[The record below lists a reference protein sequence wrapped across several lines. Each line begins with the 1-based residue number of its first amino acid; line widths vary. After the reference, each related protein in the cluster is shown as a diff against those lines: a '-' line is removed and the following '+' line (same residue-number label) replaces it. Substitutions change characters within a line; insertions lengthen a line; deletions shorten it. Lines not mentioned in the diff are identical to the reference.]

1 MTAPSTHDT
10 PAAGSQAY
18 SLAQIVLHWTIAAMV
33 IFQLV
38 FNKPMQEAFDDRMD
52 GAVPDDMVGALVH
65 AGVGIA
71 VLVLAVLRLTL
82 RLTRGAPGAHDDK
95 PAIFNWL
102 GLVTHW
108 LLYGFIFLMPVTGA
122 LAWFAGIEFSAE
134 LHELG
139 RLVLIPAIGFHV
151 LGALAE
157 HFVFRNNSLS
167 RMLKP
172 DGRIL

>member
-1 MTAPSTHDT
+1 MTRA
-10 PAAGSQAY
+10 
-18 SLAQIVLHWTIAAMV
+18 LATLY
-33 IFQLV
+33 
-38 FNKPMQEAFDDRMD
+38 
-52 GAVPDDMVGALVH
+52 AV
-65 AGVGIA
+65 
-71 VLVLAVLRLTL
+71 
-82 RLTRGAPGAHDDK
+82 
-95 PAIFNWL
+95 
-102 GLVTHW
+102 
-108 LLYGFIFLMPVTGA
+108 LLYGFIFLMPITGA
-122 LAWFAGIEFSAE
+122 LAWFAGIEVSAE